1 MFPHQNPLPKPDIIT
16 TPVFEALLANVKAE
30 ILTYLE
36 QNAPQDVDAVRETF
50 NNEAEILTKI
60 TEAFTIILQ
69 SVTRRINAQAQQMF
83 GMYATDTAMV
93 DLIASQLGVTRLT
106 LSPGDANAFPPVEP
120 IMESN
125 EALLTRYYLAAYA
138 LASTGTRSGY
148 RFHAMT
154 LGGRPTVRVDS
165 PAKNKVV
172 VTYEFAEHEDAGKTK
187 DAQARQV
194 TPGVVDCYILSHDGD
209 GMPSQHLLD
218 VSQAYLQRDDI
229 AQETD
234 LLTVKQ
240 PTIQRWECDAVLYL
254 RPGPDNEMV
263 KVAAEKAAREYAL
276 RQHRLGGNI
285 EPSMLYS
292 VLLQSTGAHRADLNK
307 PVQPLRC
314 SYSEAPYLES
324 INITVSTENL

>member
-1 MFPHQNPLPKPDIIT
+1 MFPHENPLPKPDIIT
-16 TPVFEALLANVKAE
+16 TPVFETLLANVKADV
-30 ILTYLE
+30 LAYLE
-36 QNAPQDVDAVRETF
+36 QNAPQDVNAVRETF

-60 TEAFTIILQ
+60 TEAFAVILQ
-69 SVTRRINAQAQQMF
+69 SVTRRMNAQALQMF

-106 LSPGDANAFPPVEP
+106 LSSGDANAFPPVAP
-120 IMESN
+120 VMESN

-154 LGGRPTVRVDS
+154 LGGRPTVRVES
-165 PAKNKVV
+165 PTNNKVI

-194 TPGVVDCYILSHDGD
+194 APGTVDCYILSHEGD
-209 GMPSQHLLD
+209 GMPDQHLID

-234 LLTVKQ
+234 LLTVKT
-240 PTIQRWECDAVLYL
+240 PTIPRWECEAVLYL
-254 RPGPDNEMV
+254 RPGPDKEMV
-263 KVAAEKAAREYAL
+263 KLAAEKAAKEYAL
-276 RQHRLGGNI
+276 QQHRLGGSI

-292 VLLQSTGAHRADLNK
+292 VLLQSTGAHRADLKK